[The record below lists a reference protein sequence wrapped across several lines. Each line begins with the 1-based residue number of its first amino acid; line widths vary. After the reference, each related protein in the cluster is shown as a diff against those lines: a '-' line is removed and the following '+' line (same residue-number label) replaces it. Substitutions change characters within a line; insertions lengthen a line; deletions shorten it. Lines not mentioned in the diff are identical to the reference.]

1 MISDEVKCGESRSAL
16 RRSGLPLLF
25 LCAALFSGS
34 FSGCASR
41 NEILGFK
48 EDASY
53 IRARLDTLNLNLQD
67 LRMQVDGLLI
77 RQERLVEEMVTQS
90 DFRQYKAYLGSRLDD
105 YEAQSLMISAQINDL
120 SQRLTGVVQQMDQL
134 RYQPLAAA
142 ATPDSADSGAVS
154 LAGSI
159 ELKELYDQA
168 YNDLA
173 RGNYELAKMGFQEY
187 LRLYPDTE
195 LADNALYWMGETE
208 YVQHRYEEALKVYR
222 RVLKEYPEGNKVPS
236 ALFKIGLCQIALG
249 REAEAK
255 EAFETLVKDYPATPE
270 AAQAKRRLE
279 EMK

>member
-1 MISDEVKCGESRSAL
+1 
-16 RRSGLPLLF
+16 LL
-25 LCAALFSGS
+25 LCATLAAGS
-34 FSGCASR
+34 LSGCASR

-48 EDASY
+48 EDANY
-53 IRARLDTLNLNLQD
+53 IRAQLDTLNLNLQN
-67 LRMQVDGLLI
+67 LRMQVDGLQI

-134 RYQPLAAA
+134 RYQPPAVP
-142 ATPDSADSGAVS
+142 TVQDSVDTGAVS
-154 LAGSI
+154 IAGSI

-168 YNDLA
+168 YNDLT

-195 LADNALYWMGETE
+195 LADNALYWMGETD
-208 YVQHRYEEALKVYR
+208 YVQHRYEEALKAFQ
-222 RVLKEYPEGNKVPS
+222 RVLKEYPTGNKVPA
-236 ALFKIGLCQIALG
+236 ALFKIGLCQTALS
-249 REAEAK
+249 REDEAK
-255 EAFETLVKDYPATPE
+255 AAFETLVRDYPATPE
-270 AAQAKRRLE
+270 AAQAKQRLE